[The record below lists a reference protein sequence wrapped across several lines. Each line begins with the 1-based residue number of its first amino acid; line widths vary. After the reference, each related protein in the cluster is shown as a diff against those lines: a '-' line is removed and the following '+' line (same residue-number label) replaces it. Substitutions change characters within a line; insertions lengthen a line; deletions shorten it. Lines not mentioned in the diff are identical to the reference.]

1 MLSGFFRRRA
11 VVVAATLMAGSAL
24 GAGVPSLL
32 VHSPRTSASA
42 ATTTITLSTSQFGA
56 LTFSALGGIAYDE
69 QNQQNCTSSGCTYTP
84 TVVPP
89 TVTLRENYATGIA
102 TYKDMLSWE
111 ALMRQGNPTGR
122 MNASLTITSS
132 TGTTIATYTL
142 VNAWPTNVD
151 VPSGNPSTVSFT
163 VKLTADNLVLS
174 S

>member
-42 ATTTITLSTSQFGA
+42 ATTTITLSTSQFGS
-56 LTFSALGGIAYDE
+56 LTFSSLGGVTYDE
-69 QNQQNCTSSGCTYTP
+69 QDVQNCSSTPCTYTP
-84 TVVPP
+84 TAVPP
-89 TVTLRENYATGIA
+89 TVTLRDRYATGIA

-111 ALMRQGNPTGR
+111 ALMREGNPTGR
-122 MNASLTITSS
+122 MDASLTITSS

-142 VNAWPTNVD
+142 VNAWPSNVD
-151 VPSGNPSTVSFT
+151 LPSGNASTEAFT
-163 VKLTADNLVLS
+163 VKLTADNLTLS